1 MHKQNYQD
9 ILARVQ
15 TPTRYAGNEIN
26 AVKKDL
32 DQVDLTFG
40 LVFPD
45 LYEIGTSH
53 FGLQILYSILNKQKN
68 IAAERF
74 FAPAPDMEVLMAQK
88 NIPCLSMESQQEL
101 SQFDIIGISLLYE
114 LNFTNIL
121 TLLSL
126 SNIPFYADQRDEL
139 FPLIIGGGPCAF
151 NPEPLADFFDAF
163 VIGDGEEVVRKIAN
177 QVIEFKKQ
185 GDNNKKTLLRLLS
198 KIDGV
203 YVPSFFS
210 PLWDE
215 HGIQTLTPLYEDY
228 TQVKRAF
235 LPKLSM
241 ENFPIDPIVPYAK
254 PVHDRLRLEIA
265 RGCTRGCRF
274 CQAGMIYRPVREQSV
289 EDLLELTKA
298 SLKSTGYSDISLLS
312 LSTGDYSNLP
322 QLMQQLLDLS
332 QGHCNAISLPS
343 IRAERLTPQL
353 MKLIKTVRKTGFTIA
368 PEAGT
373 QRLRDIINKNLTKES
388 ITATVENAF
397 ELGWK
402 HIKLYFMMGLPFEEM
417 EDIQGI
423 CDMSND
429 LASAYARGKK
439 LINVSVTSFIPKAH
453 TPFQRHS
460 QMTLEETKEK
470 LQYLKDNLRHP
481 KVKLKWQEPQMSL
494 LEGVWARGDRKLA
507 PLLVAAFENGCRLD
521 GWSDKFNFSLWQ
533 KAFDDTGIDP
543 LFYTSRQRSE
553 DEALPWD
560 HIDSGVTKK
569 FLKQEFQKAGD
580 KVLTPDCREHE
591 CTACG
596 VCDFKRIQPVI
607 HDTITEGESGTCQST
622 DLSIDPS
629 TNLSTNLSTDLSTD
643 LATRPFAEQTPAQTT
658 AQTTGKTTGK
668 SPGKSSRPMPPP
680 LSMLPDE
687 AFGKFDLIFSKL
699 DRARFFGH
707 LELATI
713 FQRAVKRAGLIVKY
727 SRGFNPSMRLS
738 FENALPLGMESEE
751 ETLFL
756 FVELGSKPDAIKTA
770 LNAALPRGLTI
781 VDCCHHV
788 KGKQR
793 DNTRSTY
800 EIRFSNPLK
809 DQDLDQK
816 NIDSFMNLSK
826 FMVEDISTKGKIRK
840 TDLRKCVHGISL
852 VDKATIGMVLQ
863 RYNERTIR
871 PTEVLAKYFNLSE
884 ENIQTARIKKIKQG

>member
-1 MHKQNYQD
+1 MIIYNNLKVINFYKISIMHKQNYQD
-9 ILARVQ
+9 ILAQIQARVQ

-32 DQVDLTFG
+32 DQVDLTFA
-40 LVFPD
+40 LAFPD

-53 FGLQILYSILNKQKN
+53 FGLQILYSILNKQEN

-74 FAPAPDMEVLMAQK
+74 FAPAQDMEALMTEK
-88 NIPCLSMESQQEL
+88 NIPCLSMESQREL

-126 SNIPFYADQRDEL
+126 SNIPFYADQRDEV
-139 FPLIIGGGPCAF
+139 FPLVIGGGPCAF

-163 VIGDGEEVVRKIAN
+163 VIGDGEEVVKEIADK
-177 QVIEFKKQ
+177 VIEFKKL
-185 GDNNKKTLLRLLS
+185 GDNNKKTLLRILS

-203 YVPSFFS
+203 YVPSFFT
-210 PLWDE
+210 PQWDE
-215 HGIQTLTPLYEDY
+215 NGIQTLTPLYEDY
-228 TQVKRAF
+228 TRIKRAF
-235 LPKLSM
+235 LPGLSM

-274 CQAGMIYRPVREQSV
+274 CQAGMIYRPVRERSM
-289 EDLLELTKA
+289 EDLLEITKA

-322 QLMQQLLDLS
+322 LLMQQLLDLN

-343 IRAERLTPQL
+343 IRADRLTPEL
-353 MKLIKTVRKTGFTIA
+353 MELIKTVRKTGFTIA

-373 QRLRDIINKNLTKES
+373 QRLRDIINKDLTQEN
-388 ITATVENAF
+388 ITDTVKNAF

-423 CDMSND
+423 CDLSTQ
-429 LASAYARGKK
+429 LTAAYAKGKK
-439 LINVSVTSFIPKAH
+439 AINVSVTSFIPKAH

-460 QMTLEETKEK
+460 QMTLSQTKEK

-481 KVKLKWQEPQMSL
+481 KVKLKWQEPLMSL

-521 GWSDKFNFSLWQ
+521 GWTDKFNFSLWQ
-533 KAFDDTGIDP
+533 KAFEATGIDP

-553 DEALPWD
+553 NEALPWD
-560 HIDSGVTKK
+560 HIDSGVSKK
-569 FLKQEFQKAGD
+569 FMHQEFQKAED
-580 KVLTPDCREHE
+580 LVLTPDCRDHE
-591 CTACG
+591 CTGCG
-596 VCDFKRIQPVI
+596 VCDFKKIQPIIQDVKPEHLSGPDSI
-607 HDTITEGESGTCQST
+607 AGASYPFPGNMAHSSTI
-622 DLSIDPS
+622 
-629 TNLSTNLSTDLSTD
+629 
-643 LATRPFAEQTPAQTT
+643 
-658 AQTTGKTTGK
+658 
-668 SPGKSSRPMPPP
+668 
-680 LSMLPDE
+680 LPDD

-727 SRGFNPSMRLS
+727 SKGFNPSMKIS

-756 FVELGSKPDAIKTA
+756 FIEKGSQPEKIKKA
-770 LNAALPRGLTI
+770 LNAVLPRGLTI
-781 VDCCHHV
+781 IECRHHV
-788 KGKQR
+788 KARQKE
-793 DNTRSTY
+793 NTKSSY
-800 EIRFSNPLK
+800 EIRFSTA
-809 DQDLDQK
+809 QDQK
-816 NIDSFMNLSK
+816 SINQKTIDRFMNLSE
-826 FMVEDISTKGKIRK
+826 FMVEDISKKGKIRK
-840 TDLRKCVHGISL
+840 TDLRKSVHSISL
-852 VDKATIGMVLQ
+852 IDKTNIKMVLQ
-863 RYNERTIR
+863 KYNERTIR
-871 PTEVLAKYFNLSE
+871 PTEVLKKYFNFDE
-884 ENIQTARIKKIKQG
+884 EYIHTAKIRKIKQG